1 MAKIRTKFVCSNCGA
16 EFPRWL
22 GRCSACGAWNTL
34 EEQVERKVPAGSVPL
49 PVGGEARGP
58 VALSDVE
65 MGAEERLLLHMPEV
79 DRPLGG
85 GMVRGSVILLGGE
98 PGIGKSTLVFQI
110 CRAVCAASEKVLYA
124 SGEESEMQI
133 KMRADRLGISGQSCY
148 VMSGVDLA
156 RIIDAA
162 KEVRPAVLVIDSI
175 QTMYLADTASPM
187 GSPGQIRDSTALLVR
202 LAKEC
207 HMTVLIVGHVTK
219 EGNLAGPRILEH
231 MVDVVLYLEGDRS
244 FQFRVLRPV
253 KNRFGSTSETGLFVM
268 ERGGLAGIADPS
280 GYLLRTRET
289 DTAGSIAVAALEG
302 QRAILVEIQALSVHS
317 VLSVPRRISVGYDY
331 NRLIIL
337 LAVLEK
343 RAKIPFSNE
352 DVYVNVAGGFKVRE
366 TAADLAAALSVVSVK
381 WEVPIPGRTAALGE
395 VALTGDV
402 LPVSHI
408 GLRLKE
414 AVKMKLDHFILPR
427 GNQKEAE
434 AFFRTIPTEGI
445 FVSYVSRIG
454 EAVAL
459 LRGR

>member
-1 MAKIRTKFVCSNCGA
+1 MAKVRTKFVCTNCGA

-22 GRCSACGAWNTL
+22 GRCTACGSWNTL
-34 EEQVERKVPAGSVPL
+34 EEREERKVSPAVA
-49 PVGGEARGP
+49 PVASLSESRGP
-58 VALSDVE
+58 VALSDVH
-65 MGAEERLLLHMPEV
+65 MGAEERLPLHMAEV

-110 CRAVCAASEKVLYA
+110 CRAVADASEKVLYA
-124 SGEESEMQI
+124 SGEESELQI
-133 KMRADRLGISGQSCY
+133 KMRADRLGIPGASCY
-148 VMSGVDLA
+148 VMSGVDLMQ
-156 RIIDAA
+156 IMDAA
-162 KEVRPAVLVIDSI
+162 KRLKPSVLVIDSI
-175 QTMYLADTASPM
+175 QTMFLADTASPM
-187 GSPGQIRDSTALLVR
+187 GSPAQIRDCTALLVR
-202 LAKEC
+202 LAKEY

-268 ERGGLAGIADPS
+268 EREGLRGIADPS
-280 GYLLRTRET
+280 GYLLQSRNK
-289 DTAGSIAVAALEG
+289 DTAGSIVAAALEG
-302 QRAILVEIQALSVHS
+302 QRAILAEIQALSVHS
-317 VLSVPRRISVGYDY
+317 VLAVPRRISVGYDY

-343 RAKIPFSNE
+343 RAKIPFSQE
-352 DVYVNVAGGFKVRE
+352 DVYINVAGGFKVRE

-381 WEVPIPGRTAALGE
+381 WETPIPGRTAAIGE

-414 AVKMKLDHFILPR
+414 AMKMKLDHFILPM
-427 GNQKEAE
+427 GNKKEAD
-434 AFFRTIPTEGI
+434 AFFSTVPTEGI
-445 FVSYVSRIG
+445 FVSYVERIS
-454 EAVAL
+454 EAVAM
-459 LRGR
+459 LRRF